1 MAVFAHSL
9 GGGLAP
15 VRRAFVFVIC
25 LLAIVPFLGPGPAG
39 GQPAGAEPGVRVPG
53 FWDPRRRPEKPDLS
67 RISVIRFLTEVDY
80 PPFNYAGQDGNP
92 QGFNIDLARLL
103 CEELKLPC
111 TIQMRR
117 FETLIPALNANQG
130 DAAIASIAATP
141 DLRAKVDFT
150 DS

>member
-1 MAVFAHSL
+1 M
-9 GGGLAP
+9 AP

-117 FETLIPALNANQG
+117 F
-130 DAAIASIAATP
+130 
-141 DLRAKVDFT
+141 
-150 DS
+150 